1 MRMLFTTVAMAA
13 VTIACSSPCSA
24 ELLVEAVSKDRAEKL
39 GMEFRFKPGSGDTV
53 WIEFEFTTDT
63 ELKMFRE
70 PDRRNRVEL
79 KVYGEN
85 KQFLAMARLREERS
99 KDGEVTVRFATT
111 RANIDKLTLMLVA
124 YGGGQ
129 LGGEAWELKVGRF
142 YKAKP
147 TASRV
152 ERKPTPKS
160 KK

>member
-24 ELLVEAVSKDRAEKL
+24 ELVVEAVSKDRAEKL

-53 WIEFEFTTDT
+53 WIEFEFKTDT

-99 KDGEVTVRFATT
+99 KDGAEWKLLMEGHYTRKEAAAQGAGQPAAAAT
-111 RANIDKLTLMLVA
+111 
-124 YGGGQ
+124 
-129 LGGEAWELKVGRF
+129 EA
-142 YKAKP
+142 
-147 TASRV
+147 
-152 ERKPTPKS
+152 
-160 KK
+160 